1 MFHFPAL
8 LPLFKWAVQS
18 TDPVQEGPAQF
29 AFAQVPRLFPF
40 FKWVDG
46 TSICNYIKS
55 TTWVFPLVETI
66 HILSLVVLVGAV
78 LLIDFRLL
86 GIGLG
91 RWTPKQMARQLG
103 PFMKYGLIVILVTGT
118 LLFMA
123 EPRKLYDNAA
133 FGPKMILLAAAIVFQ
148 YTIFR
153 KMESIDRLSAP
164 VWGRLGALLSLMLWF
179 GVGICGRAI
188 GFV

>member
-8 LPLFKWAVQS
+8 VPFFQSSFQVQ
-18 TDPVQEGPAQF
+18 DDGPAQF
-29 AFAQVPRLFPF
+29 AFAQIPRLFPF
-40 FKWVDG
+40 FKWVDN
-46 TSICNYIKS
+46 TWICNYIKG
-55 TTWVFPLVETI
+55 TTWIFPLVETI

-78 LLIDFRLL
+78 LLVDFRLL
-86 GIGLG
+86 GIGLS

-103 PFMKYGLIVILVTGT
+103 PFMKYGLIVILITGT
-118 LLFMA
+118 LLFIA

-133 FGPKMILLAAAIVFQ
+133 FGPKMILLASSIVFQ

-153 KMESIDRLSAP
+153 KMENIDKLSAP
-164 VWGRLGALLSLMLWF
+164 IWGRLGALLSLTLWF
-179 GVGICGRAI
+179 GVGVMGRAI